1 MKNDENEPTK
11 KSDRILRITS
21 DQSELIRF
29 LIMMRLDQLAQRPP
43 SEHRDE
49 EIALI
54 NQLEDRLN
62 DYSLGWAVWR
72 VGPGFEDV
80 SEGGANVKVN
90 DLQCQEHQC
99 PAKASVLVWSQR
111 DHRVYPMCS
120 YCADHSVTNRGM
132 SVVESANMG
141 AVGGRFGGRV
151 GQK

>member
-29 LIMMRLDQLAQRPP
+29 LIMVRLDQLAQRPP

-62 DYSLGWAVWR
+62 DYSLR
-72 VGPGFEDV
+72 
-80 SEGGANVKVN
+80 
-90 DLQCQEHQC
+90 QE
-99 PAKASVLVWSQR
+99 R
-111 DHRVYPMCS
+111 R
-120 YCADHSVTNRGM
+120 
-132 SVVESANMG
+132 
-141 AVGGRFGGRV
+141 
-151 GQK
+151 